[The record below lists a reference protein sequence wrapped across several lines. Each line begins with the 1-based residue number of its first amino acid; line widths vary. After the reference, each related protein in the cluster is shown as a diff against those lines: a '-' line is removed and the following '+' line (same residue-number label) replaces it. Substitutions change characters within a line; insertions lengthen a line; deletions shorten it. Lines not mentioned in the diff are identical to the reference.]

1 MKIARLR
8 LTSNRKRSDK
18 SDAVAETEKCQPAQ
32 LGQRGDLKQL
42 KVKSLSAL
50 LGQIC
55 DRKEFCLP
63 FLRGCLLFF
72 FFSSRFLICAR
83 TPKIFLVHYSISGK
97 YDYISHS
104 IPAINRNDRQL
115 KFKKKVQITSHMDQI
130 HDERHSYPG
139 RISRSSSRNRF
150 PDDHET
156 DTLVV
161 RCTRRLT
168 IRLRFNQ
175 QGVGCRTGAQ
185 S

>member
-1 MKIARLR
+1 MSTRTTWPTR
-8 LTSNRKRSDK
+8 RSQ
-18 SDAVAETEKCQPAQ
+18 A
-32 LGQRGDLKQL
+32 
-42 KVKSLSAL
+42 VKSQKLERVARPNLRQEGILSSL
-50 LGQIC
+50 LT
-55 DRKEFCLP
+55 RLFT
-63 FLRGCLLFF
+63 FF

>member
-72 FFSSRFLICAR
+72 FFFSSRFLICAR

-115 KFKKKVQITSHMDQI
+115 KFKKKFKSPVTWIKSMMKDTRTLGGFRGH
-130 HDERHSYPG
+130 PA
-139 RISRSSSRNRF
+139 
-150 PDDHET
+150 ET
-156 DTLVV
+156 GSLMIMK
-161 RCTRRLT
+161 L
-168 IRLRFNQ
+168 IL
-175 QGVGCRTGAQ
+175 
-185 S
+185 

>member
-72 FFSSRFLICAR
+72 FFFFAVPYLRPDSEN
-83 TPKIFLVHYSISGK
+83 
-97 YDYISHS
+97 
-104 IPAINRNDRQL
+104 IPRALFHIR
-115 KFKKKVQITSHMDQI
+115 KV
-130 HDERHSYPG
+130 
-139 RISRSSSRNRF
+139 
-150 PDDHET
+150 
-156 DTLVV
+156 
-161 RCTRRLT
+161 
-168 IRLRFNQ
+168 
-175 QGVGCRTGAQ
+175 
-185 S
+185 